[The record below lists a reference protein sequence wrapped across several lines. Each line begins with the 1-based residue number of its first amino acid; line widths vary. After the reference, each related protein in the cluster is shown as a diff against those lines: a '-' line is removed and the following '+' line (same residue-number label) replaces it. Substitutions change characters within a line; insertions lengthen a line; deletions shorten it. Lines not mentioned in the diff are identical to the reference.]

1 MKPRI
6 LLTSRPS
13 DDAAPVGESPFREY
27 VYQSY
32 ADALRDNGAI
42 VTIVPIS
49 DPEDAEI
56 ILSAAD
62 ALVVAGGRDIS
73 PSCYGQ
79 DPDPHTQEPHE
90 RLDASDLALIK
101 KAKVMDIPLLAICR
115 GMQALNVANGGT
127 LLQDIVGK
135 KSHHPILPETYEEK
149 VAFRHM
155 VTLESDSWLAKVF
168 SETRIETN
176 SIHHQAVD
184 YLGEDLRIVG
194 RADDGV
200 VEAIESTTDWFAVGT
215 QWHPELMHNPEVLFK
230 SFVDDVAAYRNSHD
244 RRMQSH

>member
-13 DDAAPVGESPFREY
+13 DDAAPIGESPFREY

-49 DPEDAEI
+49 EPEDAHV

-62 ALVVAGGRDIS
+62 AIVVAGGRDVN
-73 PSCYGQ
+73 PHCYGQ
-79 DPDPHTQEPHE
+79 DPVPETQEPHD
-90 RLDASDLALIK
+90 RLDASDFALIESARK
-101 KAKVMDIPLLAICR
+101 TNTPLLAICR
-115 GMQALNVANGGT
+115 GMQMLNVVAGGS
-127 LLQDIVGK
+127 LYQDIAGK
-135 KSHHPILPETYEEK
+135 KQHHPILPATYEER
-149 VAFRHM
+149 VAYRHM
-155 VTLESDSWLAKVF
+155 VTLETDSWLAKVF

-176 SIHHQAVD
+176 SIHHQSVD
-184 YLGEDLRIVG
+184 ALGEGLRIVG

-215 QWHPELMHNPEVLFK
+215 QWHPELLQNPEVLFK
-230 SFVDDVAAYRNSHD
+230 AFVDEVSAHRSAHD
-244 RRMQSH
+244 RREYI